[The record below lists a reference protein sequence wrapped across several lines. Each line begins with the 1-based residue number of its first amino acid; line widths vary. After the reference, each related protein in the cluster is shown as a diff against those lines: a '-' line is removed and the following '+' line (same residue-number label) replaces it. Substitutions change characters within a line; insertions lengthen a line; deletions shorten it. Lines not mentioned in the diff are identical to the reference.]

1 MYAYSSGTHGEFLL
15 FFLLSLSLSLCVCV
29 RSCINFCRGKVE
41 CSWMTRLIRHPIS
54 TGCQF
59 IGNIGSCFLSFFL
72 I

>member
-15 FFLLSLSLSLCVCV
+15 FFLLCVSVCV
-29 RSCINFCRGKVE
+29 RSCINFCRGKVV
-41 CSWMTRLIRHPIS
+41 CSWMTRLIRDPIS

-59 IGNIGSCFLSFFL
+59 IGNIGACFRSFFF